1 MSEAA
6 AVMPRNKFSD
16 AELTPMSGSGSIL
29 IIDDEAEIRESL
41 QTLLEMEG
49 YDVEAAA
56 TGQQGLNRIG
66 QRPFDLILLDL
77 ALPDRNGMD
86 ILADLRAQDPGLS
99 VIMIT
104 AYGTVE
110 NAVKAMQSGA
120 ANFIQKPWD
129 NEKLLADVRA
139 AIARHRAEEEN
150 IQLKR
155 ALKQRYNFEN
165 IIGKSEPML
174 KIFDLVAQVAPSRS
188 TVLLQGESGTGKELI
203 AKAIHLNSPRRDRP
217 FVPVNTGSM
226 PPDLL
231 ESILFGHVKGAFT
244 SAIASKKGLFE
255 IADRG
260 TLFLDE
266 IGTMSLDTQSKILRV
281 LQDKKFMHL
290 GGIHE
295 LQVDVRIIAA
305 TNVDLKQQVREGKF
319 REDLF
324 YRLNVITID
333 LPPLRQRKEDIPLL
347 AGFFLNRYSQENE
360 RPTRRITPEALR
372 PLMSYSWPG
381 NVRELEN
388 VIERAVVLSAGVE
401 IGPELLPDQIAG
413 RASTFSAVE
422 RRADAS
428 LFDIMEDCERQIIV
442 EMLEKCNWNQT
453 DAAERF
459 HVPLSTLNQKI
470 KRLNI
475 DIKKKTKE

>member
-1 MSEAA
+1 MSEAT
-6 AVMPRNKFSD
+6 
-16 AELTPMSGSGSIL
+16 LTAPPYLRDMIPSPAGSVL

-41 QTLLEMEG
+41 RTLLEIEG
-49 YDVEAAA
+49 YEVEAAA
-56 TGQQGLNRIG
+56 TGEEGSAHLGERS
-66 QRPFDLILLDL
+66 FDLVLLDL
-77 ALPDRNGMD
+77 ALPDRNGLD
-86 ILADLRAQDPGLS
+86 LLAELRAQDPSLS

-110 NAVKAMQSGA
+110 NAVRAMQSGA

-139 AIARHRAEEEN
+139 AVARHRAEEEN
-150 IQLKR
+150 VQLKR

-165 IIGKSEPML
+165 IVGKSEPML

-188 TVLLQGESGTGKELI
+188 TILLQGESGTGKELI
-203 AKAIHLNSPRRDRP
+203 AKAIHLNSPRRERS

-231 ESILFGHVKGAFT
+231 ESTLFGHVKGAFT

-281 LQDKKFMHL
+281 LQDRKFMHL
-290 GGIHE
+290 GGVQE

-305 TNVDLKQQVREGKF
+305 TNVDLRQLVREGKF

-333 LPPLRQRKEDIPLL
+333 LPPLRERKEDIPLL
-347 AGFFLNRYSQENE
+347 VEHFVRKYSEENE
-360 RPTRRITPEALR
+360 KSLRRVSTDALR
-372 PLMSYSWPG
+372 LLVNYSWPG

-388 VIERAVVLSAGVE
+388 VVERAVVLSSDSDIV
-401 IGPELLPDQIAG
+401 PELLPDHIAG
-413 RASTFSAVE
+413 RGSSFPILE
-422 RRADAS
+422 HRPDAS
-428 LFDIMEDCERQIIV
+428 LFEIVENCERRIIMD
-442 EMLEKCNWNQT
+442 MLEKCSWNQT
-453 DAAERF
+453 EAAERF
-459 HVPLSTLNQKI
+459 RVPLSTLNQKI

-475 DIKKKTKE
+475 EIKRKNGIK

>member
-1 MSEAA
+1 MSET
-6 AVMPRNKFSD
+6 AVISRNVPD
-16 AELTPMSGSGSIL
+16 ATPQAQGCVL

-41 QTLLEMEG
+41 QTLLEFEG
-49 YDVEAAA
+49 YEVETAANGA
-56 TGQQGLNRIG
+56 QGLSKVSD
-66 QRPFDLILLDL
+66 RPFDLVLLDL
-77 ALPDRNGMD
+77 ALPDRNGLELLPE
-86 ILADLRAQDPGLS
+86 IRAIDPQIS

-110 NAVKAMQSGA
+110 DAVRAMQSGA
-120 ANFIQKPWD
+120 ANFLQKPWD

-139 AIARHRAEEEN
+139 VVARRRAEEEN

-165 IIGKSEPML
+165 IVGKSEVML
-174 KIFDLVAQVAPSRS
+174 KIFDLVAQVAASRS

-231 ESILFGHVKGAFT
+231 ESTLFGHVKGAFT
-244 SAIASKKGLFE
+244 SAISSKRGLFE

-266 IGTMSLDTQSKILRV
+266 IGTMSVDTQAKILRV
-281 LQDKKFMHL
+281 LQDRRFMHL
-290 GGIHE
+290 GGIQE
-295 LQVDVRIIAA
+295 IQVDVRIVAA
-305 TNVDLKQQVREGKF
+305 TNVDLRQMVREGKF

-324 YRLNVITID
+324 YRLNVISID
-333 LPPLRQRKEDIPLL
+333 LPPLRQRKEDVPLL
-347 AGFFLNRYSQENE
+347 VDFFLARYSEENE
-360 RPTRRITPEALR
+360 RPRRRITPEALR
-372 PLMSYSWPG
+372 PLLDYAWPG

-388 VIERAVVLSAGVE
+388 VIERAVVLAPRETVTSD
-401 IGPELLPDQIAG
+401 LLPPTVLG
-413 RASTFSAVE
+413 RDLVGRILTDH
-422 RRADAS
+422 ADAS
-428 LFDIMEDCERQIIV
+428 LFDIIEECERRVIGD
-442 EMLEKCNWNQT
+442 MLEKCSWNQT

-459 HVPLSTLNQKI
+459 HIPLSTLNQKI
-470 KRLNI
+470 KRLSI
-475 DIKKKTKE
+475 EIRKKGKEA